1 MGSQAKCQKFPMNFV
16 IWSIYVSYFIHSI
29 VFSIVAKKVG
39 PNFRRLALTYGYNKH
54 DSKDWEYLWDVYR
67 KSSYDG
73 DRRFLRTS
81 LISFHEPKLVQK

>member
-1 MGSQAKCQKFPMNFV
+1 MQFRYWEYIRVVFYTFNF
-16 IWSIYVSYFIHSI
+16 
-29 VFSIVAKKVG
+29 FSIVAKKVG
-39 PNFRRLALTYGYNKH
+39 PNFRRLALTHGYNKH